1 MFSENWFIFN
11 ILYEKLLLNMW
22 TLIRSYLLSISQL
35 NDMKYS
41 SKDARL
47 TEFLFSPKITDAR
60 DYRKVKNFI
69 NRRIFK
75 VGNNYY
81 SFN

>member
-1 MFSENWFIFN
+1 MFSENGLIFN

-47 TEFLFSPKITDAR
+47 TEFLLSSKIRDAG
-60 DYRKVKNFI
+60 DYRKSNFLSI
-69 NRRIFK
+69 NEFL
-75 VGNNYY
+75 N
-81 SFN
+81 

>member
-22 TLIRSYLLSISQL
+22 TLIRSYLWSISQL

-47 TEFLFSPKITDAR
+47 TEILLSPKIRDAR
-60 DYRKVKNFI
+60 GYRKVKIFI
-69 NRRIFK
+69 NR
-75 VGNNYY
+75 
-81 SFN
+81 

>member
-1 MFSENWFIFN
+1 
-11 ILYEKLLLNMW
+11 MW

-47 TEFLFSPKITDAR
+47 TEFLLSPKIRDAR
-60 DYRKVKNFI
+60 DWESQNF
-69 NRRIFK
+69 
-75 VGNNYY
+75 Y
-81 SFN
+81 

>member
-47 TEFLFSPKITDAR
+47 TEFLLSPKIRDAR
-60 DYRKVKNFI
+60 DWESQNF
-69 NRRIFK
+69 
-75 VGNNYY
+75 Y
-81 SFN
+81 